1 MAHARRRFWQA
12 RELDQNDGDLLAVL
26 GMVGDLYAV
35 EEQARQQ
42 KLAAAARLELRRSQ
56 SVALMDK
63 LKAKIIEIRQRVL
76 PKSTAGDACNY
87 ALNQWSRL
95 LVFLE
100 DGQIEIDNNW
110 CENGIRP
117 VALGR
122 KNWLHIGS
130 ELAGPRVAAIM
141 SILETCRR
149 LKLDVREYLR
159 DVLPKLPTWPIN
171 KVAELSPLTWQIHQP
186 Q

>member
-1 MAHARRRFWQA
+1 MEKPVCTKTFAS
-12 RELDQNDGDLLAVL
+12 DYDP
-26 GMVGDLYAV
+26 
-35 EEQARQQ
+35 
-42 KLAAAARLELRRSQ
+42 LR
-56 SVALMDK
+56 
-63 LKAKIIEIRQRVL
+63 IIEIRQRVL

-110 CENGIRP
+110 CENAIRP
-117 VALGR
+117 VALRR

-130 ELAGPRVAAIM
+130 ELAGPCVAAIM

-149 LKLDVREYLR
+149 LKLDVRAYLR
-159 DVLPKLPTWPIN
+159 DVLPKLPGWPIHR
-171 KVAELSPLTWQIHQP
+171 VAELTPRAWQTRQP